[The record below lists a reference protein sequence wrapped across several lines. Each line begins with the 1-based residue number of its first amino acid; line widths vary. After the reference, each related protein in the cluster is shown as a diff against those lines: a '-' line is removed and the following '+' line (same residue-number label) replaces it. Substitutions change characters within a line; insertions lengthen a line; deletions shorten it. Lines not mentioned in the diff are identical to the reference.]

1 MRKSQLANKSPHVA
15 SRGRDCL
22 RPDEANTLIE
32 ATGKVG
38 RQPLRDQ
45 CLLRLIYR
53 HGLRASEARDA
64 RWTDF
69 DLTAGSGAP
78 KTFHVRRLK
87 GSVDSVHTLD
97 RDEVLALRR
106 LKADS
111 TSPFVF
117 VSERGGPLS
126 PDMIARIVER
136 AGEAAKLGFLA
147 STDRAVPARAHVRR
161 RRGAGACPA
170 PRSRLRVRPDDLRL
184 QSSSGESIETDRS
197 AISAHQR
204 SCSSVSGGYGFPG
217 CGKVSTREAASPMLN
232 RKLGKNEKYF
242 ATCAASAAIR

>member
-1 MRKSQLANKSPHVA
+1 MR
-15 SRGRDCL
+15 
-22 RPDEANTLIE
+22 
-32 ATGKVG
+32 

-53 HGLRASEARDA
+53 HGLRVTEARDV

-69 DLTAGSGAP
+69 DIAAGSGP

-97 RDEVLALRR
+97 RDEVSALRR
-106 LKADS
+106 LRADS

-136 AGEAAKLGFLA
+136 AGEAAKLGFH
-147 STDRAVPARAHVRR
+147 VPA
-161 RRGAGACPA
+161 ACQRQQTPEGRQRIVKA
-170 PRSRLRVRPDDLRL
+170 PRCTPPDDARPWPS
-184 QSSSGESIETDRS
+184 QGTAE
-197 AISAHQR
+197 
-204 SCSSVSGGYGFPG
+204 P
-217 CGKVSTREAASPMLN
+217 
-232 RKLGKNEKYF
+232 
-242 ATCAASAAIR
+242 